1 MRSAIRTWRIVLTS
15 RGLSWLEVPLDT
27 RNTISDGGTKLKHW
41 LSKKGAGRP
50 YDESSCLGD
59 KTVNWWVRLKSYK
72 QLTASRLKT
81 YVATI
86 FAFPGKYKTWHGS

>member
-15 RGLSWLEVPLDT
+15 RSLSWLEVPLDA

-72 QLTASRLKT
+72 QINSLSFKN
-81 YVATI
+81 I
-86 FAFPGKYKTWHGS
+86 CSDFFCFPREV

>member
-50 YDESSCLGD
+50 YDESSCWGD

-72 QLTASRLKT
+72 QINSLSFKN
-81 YVATI
+81 I
-86 FAFPGKYKTWHGS
+86 CSDHFCFPREV